1 MSAER
6 RETLAA
12 GYFQVTAQTGESQV
26 FRWSQQVAEAE
37 MRVWEGQGG

>member
-1 MSAER
+1 MTTKR

-12 GYFQVTAQTGESQV
+12 GYFQVTEQREESQAAW
-26 FRWSQQVAEAE
+26 WSQQVAETQ